1 MNYRSV
7 SDLSLL
13 IARNMDRLPRDIDV
27 VVGIPRSGLMV
38 ASLIALATNRPMA
51 DVAGFCEG
59 RLLASGHT
67 RRHAGLDVEAG
78 VVRRILLIDDSIDTG
93 TSLTQAQRAI
103 AAARPAVEV
112 VTLVAFAT
120 TRSAPVDISLE
131 VVPHPRAFEWNI
143 MHHPILER
151 ACVDIDGVVCVDPTE
166 DENDDGL
173 RYAQFL
179 DHAKALHLPTRR
191 VGAFVTNRLEKYRPH
206 TERWLEQAGLSY
218 GHLIML
224 DLPNKAA
231 RIRSGSHALHKA
243 TFYRQSAFELFVESD
258 VRQASEIARLSG
270 KPVYCLEDRS
280 VHTPGSFTAPAISNR
295 SGQIARSLIWIT
307 KSAGKKVVGD
317 RVYGTFKR
325 LAGRA

>member
-1 MNYRSV
+1 MNYRSI

-78 VVRRILLIDDSIDTG
+78 AVRRILLIDDSIDTG
-93 TSLTQAQRAI
+93 ASLSQAQLAI
-103 AAARPAVEV
+103 SAARPEVEV
-112 VTLVAFAT
+112 VTLVAFAAA
-120 TRSAPVDISLE
+120 REAPVDISLE

-173 RYAQFL
+173 RYVQFL

-191 VGAFVTNRLEKYRPH
+191 VGAFVTNRLEKYRSQ
-206 TERWLEQAGLSY
+206 TERWLAHAGLSY

-224 DLPNKAA
+224 DLPNKEA
-231 RIRSGSHALHKA
+231 RIRSGSHSLHKA
-243 TFYRQSAFELFVESD
+243 TFYRKSAFELFIESD

-280 VHTPGSFTAPAISNR
+280 VHLPGSFTAPAISNR
-295 SGQIARSLIWIT
+295 FGQIARSLIWIT
-307 KSAGKKVVGD
+307 KSACKKVVGD
-317 RVYGTFKR
+317 RAYGTFKR